1 MQHVGLYVPHD
12 PQTIIAFVG
21 YLTLVMLVGFI
32 AFMATRNL
40 SDYVLG
46 GRRLGGA
53 VAALSAGASD
63 MSAWLLMALPGLV
76 YTAGLSQIWLSLGLM
91 VGAYGS
97 WRLVAK
103 RLRIYS
109 EMAKD
114 SLTVP
119 AYLDNRF
126 NDHSGMIRMIA
137 AFALV
142 LFFIFYIASGLYAGA
157 VLLGLTFGLE
167 YSQALWLGAAIIMLY
182 TCVGGFLAVSWT
194 DFFQGNLMLLCL
206 LIVPFIVVEQSGGW
220 STGVDQL
227 LFSKPHYLNYH
238 QDLSFRSLLSQ
249 LSWGLGYFGM
259 PHILVR
265 FMAVKHVR
273 EIRLARRVCI
283 SWMALS
289 LAGAVLVGMAGAIHF
304 QITLSDPETVFM
316 ALSRQAFSP
325 WVMGIILAAILS
337 SSMCSIDSQMLAASS
352 ALTEDIYRALFRRR
366 ATQKELVWIGRM
378 TVFFIAG
385 AALYIARVPAQGIM
399 GLVAF
404 AWAGLGST
412 FSAPIVL
419 SLYWSRTTRNGVVLG
434 MVLGFSTAIIWR
446 WCGLSAYL
454 YEILPATLASFVGV
468 IVGSLLD
475 KAPTKA
481 ILDAHA
487 RYREALLKSEIV

>member
-1 MQHVGLYVPHD
+1 MQHVGGYVPQD
-12 PQTIIAFVG
+12 AQTIIAFIA
-21 YLTLVMLVGFI
+21 YLTVVMLVGVI
-32 AFMATRNL
+32 AFIATRNL

-97 WRLVAK
+97 WHLVAK

-109 EMAKD
+109 EMAND
-114 SLTVP
+114 SLTLP

-126 NDHSGMIRMIA
+126 NDQSGIIRMVA
-137 AFALV
+137 AFATV

-157 VLLGLTFGLE
+157 VLLGLTFGLD
-167 YSQALWLGAAIIMLY
+167 YTQALWLGAAIIMLY

-194 DFFQGNLMLLCL
+194 DFFQGNLMLCCL
-206 LIVPFIVVEQSGGW
+206 LWVPFIVVEQAGGW
-220 STGVDQL
+220 AAGFHHL
-227 LFSKPHYLNYH
+227 LIAKPDYLNYS
-238 QDLSFRSLLSQ
+238 QNLSIGSLLNQ

-283 SWMALS
+283 SWMGLS
-289 LAGAVLVGMAGAIHF
+289 LIGAVLVGMAGAIHF
-304 QITLSDPETVFM
+304 STILSDPETVFM

-325 WVMGIILAAILS
+325 WVMGVILAAILS

-352 ALTEDIYRALFRRR
+352 ALTEDIYRALFRKR
-366 ATQKELVWIGRM
+366 ATQKELVWMGRI

-385 AALYIARVPAQGIM
+385 AALYIARVPTQGIM

-412 FSAPIVL
+412 FSAAVVL
-419 SLYWSRTTRNGVVLG
+419 SLYWSRTTRNGVVIG
-434 MVLGFSTAIIWR
+434 MVLGFTTAIVWR
-446 WCGLSAYL
+446 WCGLSQVL
-454 YEILPATLASFVGV
+454 YEILPATFVSFVGV
-468 IVGSLLD
+468 IAGSLLD
-475 KAPTKA
+475 KPPAKA
-481 ILDAHA
+481 ILDAHQ
-487 RYREALLKSEIV
+487 RYREALSV

>member
-1 MQHVGLYVPHD
+1 MQHVGEYVPHD
-12 PQTIIAFVG
+12 AQTIIAFVG
-21 YLTLVMLVGFI
+21 YLTVVMLVGVI

-109 EMAKD
+109 EMAHD
-114 SLTVP
+114 SLTLP

-126 NDHSGMIRMIA
+126 NDQSGIIRMVA
-137 AFALV
+137 AFATV

-157 VLLGLTFGLE
+157 VLLGLTFGLA
-167 YSQALWLGAAIIMLY
+167 YTQALWMGAAIILLY
-182 TCVGGFLAVSWT
+182 TCIGGFLAVSWT
-194 DFFQGNLMLLCL
+194 DFFQGNLMLCCL
-206 LIVPFIVVEQSGGW
+206 LLVPFIVVEQAGGW
-220 STGVDQL
+220 SEGFHHL
-227 LFSKPHYLNYH
+227 LMAKPDYLNYS
-238 QDLSFRSLLSQ
+238 QNLSVSSLLSQ

-283 SWMALS
+283 SWMGLS
-289 LAGAVLVGMAGAIHF
+289 LVGAVLVGMAGAIHF
-304 QITLSDPETVFM
+304 STTLSDPETVFM

-352 ALTEDIYRALFRRR
+352 ALTEDIYRALFRKR
-366 ATQKELVWIGRM
+366 ATQKELVWMGRM

-412 FSAPIVL
+412 FSAPVVM
-419 SLYWSRTTRNGVVLG
+419 SLYWSRTTRNGVVIG
-434 MVLGFSTAIIWR
+434 MVLGFGTAIVWR
-446 WCGLSAYL
+446 CCGLSEVL
-454 YEILPATLASFVGV
+454 YEILPATFVSFVGV
-468 IVGSLLD
+468 IAGSLLD
-475 KAPTKA
+475 KPPAKA
-481 ILDAHA
+481 ILDAHQ
-487 RYREALLKSEIV
+487 RYREALKAS